1 MSRLYKRLS
10 VIVFS
15 LIPHTIIFLYLL
27 RYIFS
32 LVIDSMKYKITG
44 DNLQLVT
51 VELSPG
57 EKVYGEAGTMVY
69 MSSNMS
75 MEAKMRG
82 GLLKAIGRKFA
93 GETIFLTEFAPTEG
107 EGIVAFGGS
116 APGTIKPIELAPGRE
131 FIVQKDAF
139 LCAEDT
145 VELSV
150 EFQRKLGS
158 VFFGGEGFILERLS
172 GEGTTFIHA
181 CGDFVEFDLQSGQKM
196 KVDTGCV
203 VGWDGTVDYDIERV
217 KGIKTMFF
225 GGEGLFLTTL
235 RGPGKIIIQSMTLHN
250 LASALAPFLPS
261 AKGTPDTSG
270 SSGIVG
276 TLLKETIGR

>member
-1 MSRLYKRLS
+1 
-10 VIVFS
+10 
-15 LIPHTIIFLYLL
+15 
-27 RYIFS
+27 
-32 LVIDSMKYKITG
+32 MKYKITG

-51 VELSPG
+51 VELNAG
-57 EKVYGEAGTMVY
+57 ETMYGEAGSMVY
-69 MSSNMS
+69 MSANMD
-75 MEAKMRG
+75 MEAKMKG
-82 GLLKAIGRKFA
+82 GLMKAIGRKFT
-93 GETIFLTEFAPTEG
+93 GETMFLTEFTPTGEEG
-107 EGIVAFGGS
+107 MVAFGGN
-116 APGTIKPIELAPGRE
+116 APGTIKPIELASGRE

-150 EFQRKLGS
+150 AFQRRLGS

-172 GEGTTFIHA
+172 GEGTVFIHA
-181 CGDFVEFDLQSGQKM
+181 CGDFVEFDLQAGQTM

-203 VGWDGTVDYDIERV
+203 VGWDGTVGYEIERV

-235 RGPGKIIIQSMTLHN
+235 RGPGKVIIQSMTLHN

-261 AKGTPDTSG
+261 AQGSSGTSG
-270 SSGIVG
+270 SSGVVG
-276 TLLKETIGR
+276 TLLKETVGR

>member
-1 MSRLYKRLS
+1 
-10 VIVFS
+10 
-15 LIPHTIIFLYLL
+15 
-27 RYIFS
+27 
-32 LVIDSMKYKITG
+32 
-44 DNLQLVT
+44 
-51 VELSPG
+51 
-57 EKVYGEAGTMVY
+57 
-69 MSSNMS
+69 
-75 MEAKMRG
+75 MRG
-82 GLLKAIGRKFA
+82 GLFKAIGRKFA
-93 GETIFLTEFAPTEG
+93 GETMFLTEFAPTGG
-107 EGIVAFGGS
+107 EGIVAFGGN
-116 APGTIKPIELAPGRE
+116 APGTIKPVELAPGRE

-158 VFFGGEGFILERLS
+158 AFFGGEGFILERLA
-172 GEGTTFIHA
+172 GEGTAFIHA

-203 VGWDGTVDYDIERV
+203 VGWNGTVDYDIERV

-261 AKGTPDTSG
+261 AKGTSDTSG